1 MSVSVRLDRTPS
13 VWDGI
18 FSARPW
24 GRWPAEEVV
33 RAVARL
39 SGGGAQPLRV
49 LEVGCGPGA
58 QLWFLG
64 HEGHTAVGIDLSEV
78 GIAKA
83 SERLRAEDQV
93 ARLAVANALA
103 LPVAAAS
110 FDLVIDV
117 EAFSCLH
124 EDDTLTAWR
133 EAARVVRPGGHL
145 VSIAFTPAT
154 YGAAQGRRLGTRT
167 VTDVPDGPIGDLGVV
182 SFLDEPTARDVAR
195 AAGLEL
201 VDVQL
206 RSRTAGVDHDVVEE
220 LVLTLRKPV

>member
-1 MSVSVRLDRTPS
+1 VN

-18 FSARPW
+18 FAARPW

-39 SGGGAQPLRV
+39 SGGGSRPMRV

-78 GIAKA
+78 GIGKA
-83 SERLRAEDQV
+83 AERLRSEDQT
-93 ARLAVANALA
+93 ARLAVGDALA
-103 LPVAAAS
+103 LPVACAS

-124 EDDTLTAWR
+124 EDDTVTAWR
-133 EAARVVRPGGHL
+133 EAARVTRPGGHL

-154 YGAAQGRRLGTRT
+154 RGAAQGRRLGVRT

-182 SFLDEPTARDVAR
+182 SFLDEPAAHAVAG

-201 VDVQL
+201 VDVQV
-206 RSRTAGVDHDVVEE
+206 RSRTAGAAHDLVEE
-220 LVLTLRKPV
+220 LVLVARRPV

>member
-1 MSVSVRLDRTPS
+1 MN

-18 FSARPW
+18 FAARPW

-39 SGGGAQPLRV
+39 SSGGTRPLRV

-58 QLWFLG
+58 QLWYLG

-78 GIAKA
+78 GIGKA
-83 SERLRAEDQV
+83 RERLRGEGQAP
-93 ARLAVANALA
+93 RLAVGNALA
-103 LPVAAAS
+103 LPVASAS

-124 EDDTLTAWR
+124 EDDTVTAWR
-133 EAARVVRPGGHL
+133 EAARVARPGGHL
-145 VSIAFTPAT
+145 VSIAFTPDTHGAT
-154 YGAAQGRRLGTRT
+154 QGRSLGTRT

-182 SFLDEPTARDVAR
+182 SFLDEPTAREVAG

-206 RSRTAGVDHDVVEE
+206 RARTAGCARQRVEE
-220 LVLTLRKPV
+220 LVLVARKPA